1 MSYWKHYGWRY
12 ALLIGVMAWG
22 YSDSGF
28 SGMLWALL
36 GFGVLMFVLY
46 TILDAGTRVT
56 RAFDPEADRFESR
69 RRSDTQPTVDDYMGM
84 IESYKHRRETD

>member
-1 MSYWKHYGWRY
+1 MSYWKHYGWRW
-12 ALLIGVMAWG
+12 ALLIGVLVWG

-46 TILDAGTRVT
+46 TALGD
-56 RAFDPEADRFESR
+56 
-69 RRSDTQPTVDDYMGM
+69 RSDAQPTVDDYMGM

>member
-1 MSYWKHYGWRY
+1 MSYWKYYGWRW
-12 ALLIGVMAWG
+12 ALLVGVLVWG

-46 TILDAGTRVT
+46 TALDAGTRVT
-56 RAFDPEADRFESR
+56 RAFGREADPR
-69 RRSDTQPTVDDYMGM
+69 RARSDAQPTVDDYMGM

>member
-1 MSYWKHYGWRY
+1 MSYWKHYGWRW
-12 ALLIGVMAWG
+12 ALLIGVMGWG

-46 TILDAGTRVT
+46 TALDAGR
-56 RAFDPEADRFESR
+56 
-69 RRSDTQPTVDDYMGM
+69 G
-84 IESYKHRRETD
+84 

>member
-1 MSYWKHYGWRY
+1 MSYWKYYGWRWV
-12 ALLIGVMAWG
+12 LLVGVLAWG

-46 TILDAGTRVT
+46 TALDAG
-56 RAFDPEADRFESR
+56 EGG
-69 RRSDTQPTVDDYMGM
+69 RRSDGQPTVDDYMGM

>member
-1 MSYWKHYGWRY
+1 MSYWKYYGWRY
-12 ALLIGVMAWG
+12 ALLIGVMVWG

-56 RAFDPEADRFESR
+56 RAFNPETNRVEKIPH
-69 RRSDTQPTVDDYMGM
+69 SDAQPTIDDYMGM
-84 IESYKHRRETD
+84 IETYKHRRETD

>member
-1 MSYWKHYGWRY
+1 MSYWKHYGWRW
-12 ALLIGVMAWG
+12 ALLIGVLVWG

-46 TILDAGTRVT
+46 TALGTR
-56 RAFDPEADRFESR
+56 
-69 RRSDTQPTVDDYMGM
+69 SDAQPTVDDYMGM